1 MNRILP
7 IAIAATLSAISAH
20 AVYAAPVV
28 SGFILG
34 PDDGTS
40 INMRIVNDASS
51 TVNIKSIQLNGNTA
65 ISFPLIWDGV
75 GPSSGP
81 DQFGQLVFLD
91 EDTRVLTIE
100 FITAFNPGES
110 FNSGPDGCRWRS
122 DAGDRS
128 GQPSAGRAGVV
139 HVQRRHDRTLQ
150 IRSQS
155 QSDRG
160 RRGAGS
166 SSCPSN
172 TRTPCRSRRLSPSS
186 APALR
191 RSASP
196 GASARRTLRGRV
208 DVLQLRSL
216 TCTCPFHQT

>member
-110 FNSGPDGCRWRS
+110 FNLGPMDVDGDPTPEIVQVNHLLGVQALFTFS
-122 DAGDRS
+122 DDTTGLYKFVPNPNPIGAAGGGLVLVPVEYADS
-128 GQPSAGRAGVV
+128 VPEPA
-139 HVQRRHDRTLQ
+139 TLALF
-150 IRSQS
+150 
-155 QSDRG
+155 
-160 RRGAGS
+160 GAGLAALGF
-166 SSCPSN
+166 
-172 TRTPCRSRRLSPSS
+172 TRRKRPAG
-186 APALR
+186 APA
-191 RSASP
+191 A
-196 GASARRTLRGRV
+196 A
-208 DVLQLRSL
+208 L
-216 TCTCPFHQT
+216 TCCNSAA